1 MPPDSS
7 VNIYDRFELS
17 NKDATWREKCEQLYI
32 ENKKLLN
39 ELEKAQSA
47 LTTPTREGYSLNLRQ
62 RKNSESFN
70 LGSDNSS
77 LKKEE
82 QQKRFPNLSFKYNL
96 MKQTG
101 GFNP

>member
-1 MPPDSS
+1 LRKINKKKSIKIQKSPFLTSVPADSS
-7 VNIYDRFELS
+7 ISVYDRFELS

-39 ELEKAQSA
+39 ELEKVQSA

-70 LGSDNSS
+70 LGSENSS
-77 LKKEE
+77 AKK
-82 QQKRFPNLSFKYNL
+82 
-96 MKQTG
+96 
-101 GFNP
+101 